1 MPYSPMHK
9 HCTPVKN
16 LKGKTTGLMMEGSA
30 VYMSMLHKE
39 SEKQEKKD
47 LLEDMPVDD
56 KASAIE
62 MSPYKMGHEDSPNKM
77 GHEDSPNKMS
87 PYKMG
92 HEDSPASMGHE
103 SPNKM
108 GHESPATQKLKMV
121 KVDGKMVPE
130 FAADGKGPNDLKKGS
145 VAKMGHESPVKMG
158 HKKKEKSIAYQDFE
172 SELKQ
177 QGRLQGFAEIPEG
190 GVTRAARE
198 KTAKFKKDISAPK
211 ANALTS
217 NPIKFTGMSGG
228 SSFYMG
234 HTGVDPK
241 TGGKKKLK

>member
-30 VYMSMLHKE
+30 MHMSMLHQE

-47 LLEDMPVDD
+47 LLKDMPVDD
-56 KASAIE
+56 KASAME
-62 MSPYKMGHEDSPNKM
+62 MSPYKMGHEDSPT
-77 GHEDSPNKMS
+77 EMS

-103 SPNKM
+103 DSPAKM
-108 GHESPATQKLKMV
+108 GHESPA
-121 KVDGKMVPE
+121 
-130 FAADGKGPNDLKKGS
+130 
-145 VAKMGHESPVKMG
+145 KMG
-158 HKKKEKSIAYQDFE
+158 HKKKVTTIAEKSFDD
-172 SELKQ
+172 ELKQ

-198 KTAKFKKDISAPK
+198 KTNKFKKDISAPK
-211 ANALTS
+211 AKALTS

-228 SSFYMG
+228 SALHQKLKMVK
-234 HTGVDPK
+234 VDGKMVPEFAADGK
-241 TGGKKKLK
+241 GKNDLKKK